1 MWCSKS
7 TWSTHMRIW
16 YVMKY
21 RLSLKLCGIF
31 GTSFLVLRTF
41 FLVWAIVP
49 FLSRKKCLPAHS
61 TVLWEYSKNT
71 LCCVLW
77 WIEHRERHIAWLT
90 GTSSQYCQVPPIP
103 YQNPHSPLWPPFSKF
118 SHSTDVLGWFHLL
131 QTLLITSTLIH
142 ALLIL
147 LPSFISLW
155 LNTLFH
161 ESVPRELLK
170 SAQDGTALRKLLSSP
185 LSSIKVSFIIIKITT
200 FYCLYVHILLHWISL
215 SIFSLTPSL
224 DFSDVPN

>member
-1 MWCSKS
+1 
-7 TWSTHMRIW
+7 
-16 YVMKY
+16 MKY
-21 RLSLKLCGIF
+21 THAYLICNEIL
-31 GTSFLVLRTF
+31 TF
-41 FLVWAIVP
+41 SETVWHIWN
-49 FLSRKKCLPAHS
+49 FLSSAQDFLPCVGHRSIFFGNKCLPAHS

-161 ESVPRELLK
+161 
-170 SAQDGTALRKLLSSP
+170 
-185 LSSIKVSFIIIKITT
+185 
-200 FYCLYVHILLHWISL
+200 
-215 SIFSLTPSL
+215 
-224 DFSDVPN
+224 